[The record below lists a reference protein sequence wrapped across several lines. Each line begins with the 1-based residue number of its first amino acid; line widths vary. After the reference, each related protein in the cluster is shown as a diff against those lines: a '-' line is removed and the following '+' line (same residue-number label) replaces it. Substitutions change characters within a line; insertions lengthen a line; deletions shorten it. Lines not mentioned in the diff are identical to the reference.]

1 MRRILVVSVAL
12 TALTASAACSRQVK
26 VFDRPGKE
34 IGEVIRWDDR
44 FASQPLNATVRY
56 QLAGGGDVALIVA
69 PESIIGTHMPGG
81 SQAIFTTSDCSG
93 NDMFAQVPWPP
104 LTRRYGMVLPAAAN
118 GSMVHIHPDTGWLWV
133 TDELPARVNPGAT
146 VFHSQWTESGTC
158 SAYPP
163 AGLRRAGQPVRRL
176 LDASRRG
183 ALREV
188 PAPVLLAVIAG
199 RLRRRAIRR
208 LRRLRRL
215 RDFADGNCGHAA
227 DGRKTPGPPAASG
240 RAREARGHITGLPF
254 RPAGL

>member
-12 TALTASAACSRQVK
+12 VALTASAACSRQVK
-26 VFDRPGKE
+26 VFDKTGKE

-56 QLAGGGDVALIVA
+56 QLSGGGDVALIVA

-81 SQAIFTTSDCSG
+81 SQAIFTTADCSG

-118 GSMVHIHPDTGWLWV
+118 GSMVNIHPDTGWLWV

-158 SAYPP
+158 SAYP
-163 AGLRRAGQPVRRL
+163 
-176 LDASRRG
+176 
-183 ALREV
+183 
-188 PAPVLLAVIAG
+188 APGYVVQ
-199 RLRRRAIRR
+199 
-208 LRRLRRL
+208 
-215 RDFADGNCGHAA
+215 GN
-227 DGRKTPGPPAASG
+227 
-240 RAREARGHITGLPF
+240 PF
-254 RPAGL
+254 GGYWMHRVEELYAKFQRPFYSQ